1 MQSIN
6 IMAFQW
12 LYLPKCKDVMSYGQG
27 GGRGYG
33 RRGGYGSFG
42 QRNFA
47 PKPVK
52 TGEEYD
58 VEITEI
64 SRRGDGIAK
73 IQGFIIFVAGAKAGQ
88 KARVKVTNVA
98 NRYATAEIVSST
110 ASEDSTYSQTEGSE

>member
-1 MQSIN
+1 
-6 IMAFQW
+6 
-12 LYLPKCKDVMSYGQG
+12 MSFGQG
-27 GGRGYG
+27 SGRSYG

-42 QRNFA
+42 PRSFA

-52 TGEEYD
+52 AGEEYD

-73 IQGFIIFVAGAKAGQ
+73 VQGFIIFVAGAKAGQ
-88 KARVKVTNVA
+88 KAKIKVTNVS

-110 ASEDSTYSQTEGSE
+110 ATESAPESTTEGSETEA

>member
-1 MQSIN
+1 
-6 IMAFQW
+6 
-12 LYLPKCKDVMSYGQG
+12 MSYGQG

-42 QRNFA
+42 PRNFS

-52 TGEEYD
+52 AGEEYD

-88 KARVKVTNVA
+88 KARVRLQTLRIVTLLL
-98 NRYATAEIVSST
+98 RSFPLQLQKMLPTLRPKGLSKELS
-110 ASEDSTYSQTEGSE
+110 